1 MLHRNAYGQ
10 GDPYHTHLWFAFYRK
25 SQKKKQMDAQ
35 LFFIIEAEGLR
46 YGFYVGQY
54 ASDVLSAFRERV
66 KSHAKE
72 VWNTIRE
79 AGIDRSCRF
88 LYAAE
93 GSYVAKTPEEV
104 KDAWDFWV
112 WFEGQAKGFIER
124 IPHVQGCGWAAYK
137 ADAARFT
144 HKAYLRLSSDDNIT
158 EVLRPFGYISK
169 IGNLA
174 LKVTGDLEPD
184 AEELGDEELGEALE
198 GAMRPRIDPQADPV
212 SQILQA
218 MGLA

>member
-1 MLHRNAYGQ
+1 MFELNNGTVTW
-10 GDPYHTHLWFAFYRK
+10 G
-25 SQKKKQMDAQ
+25 
-35 LFFIIEAEGLR
+35 G
-46 YGFYVGQY
+46 
-54 ASDVLSAFRERV
+54 
-66 KSHAKE
+66 KE
-72 VWNTIRE
+72 VSKLAASVLGDAAIQKERE
-79 AGIDRSCRF
+79 SFETAMDEVMEFEPFRKAMKH
-88 LYAAE
+88 YMAAE
-93 GSYVAKTPEEV
+93 NIYERGSVFNQKTPEEV

-144 HKAYLRLSSDDNIT
+144 HKAYLRLSGDDNIT